1 MAEIQPFRPEF
12 TNLVQVFESSVERF
26 ADRPLFGVLRGDDV
40 QWASYREFSALVDK
54 MRSGLHKLGVRAGDA
69 VAVISNNRLE
79 WAVGQHA
86 AIGLG
91 ARYVPMY
98 EAQASEDWQFILDD
112 ADVSVCFV
120 ANDAV
125 AQRLAPLRAALPK
138 LREVVNFEGP
148 AEDPTSYA
156 GLLAYGATHPVPTI
170 TPKESDLAIL
180 IYTSGTTGKPKGV
193 MLTHHN
199 VASNVSSLL
208 ATVTVNQEDVGLA
221 FLPWAHVFGGSIEL
235 NLTLVTGSATVIC
248 SDASQLSAYLPKV
261 KPTIL
266 FAVPRVWNKIYDS
279 VNKLFAA
286 HPVFQGALKARAK
299 QRKGESP
306 EPAELEALDAAEK
319 NLFPL
324 VRGAFGGRLR
334 YACSGAAALS
344 REVAEFMD
352 TIGIEVY
359 EGYGMTETGGVTTSQ
374 PNGAIRLGSVGKPL
388 PGIRLELDPTV
399 PGAAPGEGEV
409 IVYGDSVMSG
419 YYKQGDATR
428 ASLTPDGGLRTGD
441 IGRIDEDGYLYLTGR
456 AKELYKLENGKYV
469 APVPLE
475 EQLSLSPYIAQCVVY
490 GSDRPH
496 NVALI
501 VPDLPALTAWAKQN
515 GVEAEGEALLT
526 NAKVLELLEGEVDK
540 ANTEFKGYERIQRFV
555 IETEELNAQNG
566 LLTQTLKLKRR
577 VFNEKYSDVLS
588 SLYPPR
594 DAEET
599 VPRASYI
606 RELKPAAKTG
616 TGS

>member
-40 QWASYREFSALVDK
+40 QWTSYREFSALVDK

-299 QRKGESP
+299 QRKGEAP

-359 EGYGMTETGGVTTSQ
+359 EGYGMTETA
-374 PNGAIRLGSVGKPL
+374 GAIVALVGGGGCRLGVETIGPESDASSSV
-388 PGIRLELDPTV
+388 
-399 PGAAPGEGEV
+399 AARFSSSALRP
-409 IVYGDSVMSG
+409 
-419 YYKQGDATR
+419 AP
-428 ASLTPDGGLRTGD
+428 ASAAASTALFSQT
-441 IGRIDEDGYLYLTGR
+441 
-456 AKELYKLENGKYV
+456 
-469 APVPLE
+469 
-475 EQLSLSPYIAQCVVY
+475 IA
-490 GSDRPH
+490 S
-496 NVALI
+496 
-501 VPDLPALTAWAKQN
+501 
-515 GVEAEGEALLT
+515 
-526 NAKVLELLEGEVDK
+526 
-540 ANTEFKGYERIQRFV
+540 
-555 IETEELNAQNG
+555 
-566 LLTQTLKLKRR
+566 
-577 VFNEKYSDVLS
+577 
-588 SLYPPR
+588 
-594 DAEET
+594 
-599 VPRASYI
+599 
-606 RELKPAAKTG
+606 
-616 TGS
+616 